1 MNEKMSYDDFK
12 NAVVGEIRDFLPPS
26 YKDWKI
32 SLKTMYKVNFA
43 QDGLMVIPPEEDTKN
58 EIWRTPTMYLKGYYE
73 KFQSGENFNEI
84 MKQITATVTK
94 YTKPYKIERNFLT
107 RTKR

>member
-43 QDGLMVIPPEEDTKN
+43 QDGLMVIPPEEDT
-58 EIWRTPTMYLKGYYE
+58 
-73 KFQSGENFNEI
+73 
-84 MKQITATVTK
+84 
-94 YTKPYKIERNFLT
+94 
-107 RTKR
+107 